1 MDRDH
6 ATLARTMRN
15 VPSIHLLF
23 DDEVFALPAEAEAV
37 GGEGAVM
44 VDRAKR
50 WAGVEGDDEDAG
62 NANIYAIYSCQV
74 KSVS

>member
-23 DDEVFALPAEAEAV
+23 DDEVFTLPAEAEAL
-37 GGEGAVM
+37 AVKA
-44 VDRAKR
+44 R
-50 WAGVEGDDEDAG
+50 
-62 NANIYAIYSCQV
+62 
-74 KSVS
+74 